1 MNPCLGVRL
10 LNLPLVYHPYAHL
23 QDKRRLQTP
32 IKHKQQ
38 TKIMCFC
45 CFVSL
50 VFIVSGVWV
59 WCVAVWFCCFVD
71 ACPTCRQAWL
81 LESLVP
87 SDLAVIGSQVFL
99 GVSLEALTC
108 QVAAISNQVL
118 SIGLVVALF
127 FADLSGVG
135 RASFRVSGG
144 RKEGVGGAG
153 PRPRG
158 SPPTQPMGRQVL
170 QLVIVS
176 GYLSLIKAGPPW
188 VLGQCPHRPIGRP
201 ARESLRQA
209 F

>member
-1 MNPCLGVRL
+1 VNPCLGVRL

-71 ACPTCRQAWL
+71 ACPTCRQACF
-81 LESLVP
+81 LE
-87 SDLAVIGSQVFL
+87 
-99 GVSLEALTC
+99 TC
-108 QVAAISNQVL
+108 FYL
-118 SIGLVVALF
+118 SR
-127 FADLSGVG
+127 LSGVG

-153 PRPRG
+153 PAFGGTPLPSADGWASAPRAINYT
-158 SPPTQPMGRQVL
+158 TQN
-170 QLVIVS
+170 
-176 GYLSLIKAGPPW
+176 YLSL
-188 VLGQCPHRPIGRP
+188 
-201 ARESLRQA
+201 
-209 F
+209 